1 MKIIRSLN
9 IKRETRQVF
18 TFKTR
23 AETIYALCS
32 HCGIEKRMI
41 SAVISARILNIS
53 ERKIFALVEN
63 ETLDNFKY
71 LEHGAFY
78 ALGCLAFL
86 MLFDILYSLTNPE
99 QKSEILAYL

>member
-63 ETLDNFKY
+63 ETFHLFETKIGKLY
-71 LEHGAFY
+71 LCAESVNEFAERNSKDRVCKK
-78 ALGCLAFL
+78 L
-86 MLFDILYSLTNPE
+86 
-99 QKSEILAYL
+99 K